1 MSLFIFVNVLIPV
14 YVCWV
19 GRVEGLTFE
28 ETVIAM
34 ASKRTSQSTESADA
48 TEKKKK
54 QVRVWVD
61 GW

>member
-1 MSLFIFVNVLIPV
+1 LG
-14 YVCWV
+14 WV
-19 GRVEGLTFE
+19 GDLTFE

-34 ASKRTSQSTESADA
+34 ASKRTSQSTEPADA

-54 QVRVWVD
+54 KVRVWVD